1 LGFQDRP
8 YYRQPNGYNERPYGS
23 PWRRGGISSFF
34 GFPPLTYFVKY
45 LLIINGVV
53 FVMQMVAPGRLESW
67 FAATGLTWI
76 LALQIWRLLTFQ
88 FLHGGLIHLLF
99 NMVCLYFFGTTLERT
114 WGSKTFLTF
123 YLISGAVG
131 GLVYVTISLFGFF
144 QGILVGASG
153 GILGIMA
160 ACAVL
165 FPQMKVILFP
175 IPIQIPIRVLI
186 FFFTIIYILNV
197 LRQGPNAG
205 GDLCHLGGMATAF
218 VWIMSR
224 PYFAKWKLKHLEGA
238 YQRKL
243 ENQQQMQ
250 YEVDRILAKV
260 HEQGIQSLTRK
271 EKQILQDATEQKK
284 SK

>member
-8 YYRQPNGYNERPYGS
+8 YYREPQPSGYGGFGRPTITM
-23 PWRRGGISSFF
+23 PR
-34 GFPPLTYFVKY
+34 LTPMVKY
-45 LLIINGVV
+45 LLIINCVV
-53 FVMQMVAPGRLESW
+53 YVIQIISWKQAGPEEIPFIEKW
-67 FAATGLTWI
+67 FAAVSWYPW
-76 LALQIWRLLTFQ
+76 QIWRLITFQ
-88 FLHGGLIHLLF
+88 FLHGGTFHLLF
-99 NMVCLYFFGTTLERT
+99 NMIGLFFLGPTLERS
-114 WGSKTFLTF
+114 WGSRKFLIF
-123 YLISGAVG
+123 YLLCGAVG
-131 GLVYVTISLFGFF
+131 GCVFLVGSHFSAFFG
-144 QGILVGASG
+144 GMLVGASG
-153 GILGIMA
+153 GVLGLLV
-160 ACAVL
+160 ACA
-165 FPQMKVILFP
+165 ILFP
-175 IPIQIPIRVLI
+175 HFVVILLFFPVPIRFAAILLTAVYVLSVI
-186 FFFTIIYILNV
+186 S
-197 LRQGPNAG
+197 GEGNAG

-284 SK
+284 RH